1 MYGCWCC
8 WLLLV
13 VYYSRH
19 ILKICSFN
27 KGFATILIPPTL
39 TTNLTLA
46 ESLYMLYNVLHL
58 SKPPLWNSAARR
70 PVFRFSIH
78 PRSLTASL
86 PLKNDGKVTF
96 HGRTVKLREGITL
109 HPLFVE
115 TTSKHQTGQ
124 PKMITLH
131 RKRTTLPW
139 VVDDAARRR
148 TWERYSISWWPR
160 LDSPRAS
167 TPVSRS
173 GIMVGIVDR
182 FHHGRNSRWGMK

>member
-1 MYGCWCC
+1 MGKEEYFP
-8 WLLLV
+8 
-13 VYYSRH
+13 
-19 ILKICSFN
+19 I
-27 KGFATILIPPTL
+27 
-39 TTNLTLA
+39 
-46 ESLYMLYNVLHL
+46 
-58 SKPPLWNSAARR
+58 
-70 PVFRFSIH
+70 
-78 PRSLTASL
+78 
-86 PLKNDGKVTF
+86 GKVTF
-96 HGRTVKLREGITL
+96 QGRTVKLREGITL

-115 TTSKHQTGQ
+115 TTSKHQTEGE

-173 GIMVGIVDR
+173 GIMVGIVDLIMV
-182 FHHGRNSRWGMK
+182 GIVDEG